1 MHILVVDD
9 KKNIL
14 LSIVSLLDKFNITV
28 ETATNGLDGYEK
40 AIKGHFDLYIVDH
53 LMPIMNGTQLVKS
66 LKSRPSTAD
75 TPILFMTTQNL
86 SEVEK
91 LTEYPLFS
99 AVMHKP
105 IDAELF
111 YMLINQLLPKN
122 SIRQSL

>member
-9 KKNIL
+9 KKIIL
-14 LSIVSLLDKFNITV
+14 DSIVSLLDKFNITI

-53 LMPIMNGTQLVKS
+53 LMPIMNGTQLIKG

-75 TPILFMTTQNL
+75 TPILFMTTQELND
-86 SEVEK
+86 VEK
-91 LTEYPLFS
+91 LAEFPLFS

-111 YMLINQLLPKN
+111 YKLINKLLPKN
-122 SIRQSL
+122 TLHQSL